1 MERNRRTGKS
11 TILVNDVAVKERS
24 HYICLTLT
32 PTPSLMVYNV
42 NPKCIIAFIVSSRP
56 LWTPLR
62 MILLTSFKDS
72 LVVQEILERMF

>member
-42 NPKCIIAFIVSSRP
+42 NPKCIIAFIVSSHP
-56 LWTPLR
+56 PVDTPANDSDY
-62 MILLTSFKDS
+62 LLQGFVSGS
-72 LVVQEILERMF
+72 GNS